1 MVSSAMYQY
10 AYTSST
16 SCSTLEVARAAVAI
30 HRNLQFNAEYARA
43 RQNIEKIEL
52 VFLLA

>member
-1 MVSSAMYQY
+1 MYQY
-10 AYTSST
+10 AYTPSI
-16 SCSTLEVARAAVAI
+16 SCSALEVGRAAVMI
-30 HRNLQFNAEYARA
+30 HLNLQFNAEYARA